1 MNKKKAA
8 TVTAALIFLL
18 TVIVAGLWI
27 YDVYLFFGIIVGLF
41 AIAGVAYFA
50 ALLIDWLT
58 TTEETKEL
66 EPITILG
73 DEIETPS
80 VSMTADEIMEEFR

>member
-27 YDVYLFFGIIVGLF
+27 YDVYLVFGIIVGLF
-41 AIAGVAYFA
+41 AIAGVAYFS

-58 TTEETKEL
+58 TTKEKEL

-73 DEIETPS
+73 DGLDEP
-80 VSMTADEIMEEFR
+80 VNMTADEIMEEFR